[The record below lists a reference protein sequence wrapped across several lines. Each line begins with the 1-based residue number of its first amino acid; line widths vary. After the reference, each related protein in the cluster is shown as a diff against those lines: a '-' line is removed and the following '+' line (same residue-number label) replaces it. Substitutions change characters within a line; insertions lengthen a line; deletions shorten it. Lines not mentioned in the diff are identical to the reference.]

1 MIPRRLIFAPLLSA
15 LLAPAATHVQA
26 ETITVTRE
34 DCVDFVRHEPAPDV
48 AYRPGVDSRG
58 RQVTPADLGDHP
70 PIELP
75 KEFAIPITVD
85 LADRLGLPAGSRLF
99 EPQTNI
105 GTVVYRDGKA
115 WFNGRELP
123 SDGTAALIAACRKR
137 LGKQE

>member
-1 MIPRRLIFAPLLSA
+1 MVLRWSILAA
-15 LLAPAATHVQA
+15 LLGALMAPAATHVQA
-26 ETITVTRE
+26 ETITVTRR
-34 DCVDFVRHEPAPDV
+34 DCVEFVRHEPVPDV
-48 AYRPGVDSRG
+48 AYKPGVDSRG
-58 RQVTPADLGDHP
+58 RQVTPADLGGHP

-75 KEFAIPITVD
+75 TEFAIPITVD

-105 GTVVYRDGKA
+105 GVVTYRDGKA